1 MELISE
7 FLQSPA
13 DAGALVLELPCVP
26 PRPCVFVPLLMRDG
40 GVLAAVPAGALDD
53 AAGQGGGPELLVGP
67 STTLTVP
74 LSEEEE
80 EGALIP
86 NGESAE
92 VVVVDFA
99 LEIATHLSR
108 YDPVTSPVEV
118 LPFVKDMPHQL
129 LVHGDALRLAR
140 AWVTT
145 VAGERMAFYSAAE
158 ELEAEAPPA
167 LGQAPKKRAA
177 PKAKRATTAQLA
189 ESMDSMLALLPA
201 LTQQVQEIAARQK
214 ELEER
219 PVAPQAPAG
228 EATASHRQPF
238 PIVPPAVSPA
248 KALSSL
254 RTALGAPPKMRAPV
268 LQKPPPVP
276 PAPCPRR

>member
-1 MELISE
+1 MQSLRFGRPGPFPRGFAMELIQE

-53 AAGQGGGPELLVGP
+53 ALLAAGQGGGPELLVGP
-67 STTLTVP
+67 STILTVP

-80 EGALIP
+80 EGTLIP

-129 LVHGDALRLAR
+129 LVHGDAQRLAR

-145 VAGERMAFYSAAE
+145 AAGERMAFYSAAE
-158 ELEAEAPPA
+158 EIEVEAPPA
-167 LGQAPKKRAA
+167 
-177 PKAKRATTAQLA
+177 
-189 ESMDSMLALLPA
+189 
-201 LTQQVQEIAARQK
+201 
-214 ELEER
+214 
-219 PVAPQAPAG
+219 
-228 EATASHRQPF
+228 
-238 PIVPPAVSPA
+238 
-248 KALSSL
+248 
-254 RTALGAPPKMRAPV
+254 
-268 LQKPPPVP
+268 
-276 PAPCPRR
+276 